1 NRFSSRWRSVWRPNA
16 IGGGPRRTVHTR
28 RASSNAPRARR
39 RSPGAWRRSTPTT
52 SRRRGTSG
60 RGTPTCWR
68 STGRCSPAVPSR
80 TSSRYR
86 RAASDSARRPG
97 APSHAPSPIQPGAT
111 PSSLAPSS
119 RRRAPRSSNRSRTH
133 NLRRGPFRGLTASEL
148 LRIVR
153 IGREPTRERE
163 VYTVAVAGSGPFSR
177 EETPDSEHVV
187 QFYESDAFLA
197 EVVSRFVVE
206 GLAAGEAVVV
216 IATGAHRRDVE
227 QRLRAR
233 GVDPAAAGREARY
246 VALDAAETLAR
257 FMIDARPDPVR
268 FDEVLSA
275 PILRA
280 SAGGGRRVRAF
291 GEMVALLGAQGN
303 FEGAIRLEALWN
315 ELSCRLP
322 FSL

>member
-1 NRFSSRWRSVWRPNA
+1 
-16 IGGGPRRTVHTR
+16 
-28 RASSNAPRARR
+28 
-39 RSPGAWRRSTPTT
+39 
-52 SRRRGTSG
+52 
-60 RGTPTCWR
+60 
-68 STGRCSPAVPSR
+68 
-80 TSSRYR
+80 
-86 RAASDSARRPG
+86 
-97 APSHAPSPIQPGAT
+97 
-111 PSSLAPSS
+111 
-119 RRRAPRSSNRSRTH
+119 
-133 NLRRGPFRGLTASEL
+133 
-148 LRIVR
+148 
-153 IGREPTRERE
+153 
-163 VYTVAVAGSGPFSR
+163 VAGSGPFSR

-233 GVDPAAAGREARY
+233 GVDPAAAGREDRY
-246 VALDAAETLAR
+246 VALDGPETLAR

-322 FSL
+322 FSLLCAYPIATFGSSDVAGFLGVCRQHVRVVPAESFTALGRDADRSRAVALLQQKAIALGWRDSRPSRGSKRPSSRRRSSPRSWLRRRTRSSARRSTASSRAGTRAPSGCSATRPKR